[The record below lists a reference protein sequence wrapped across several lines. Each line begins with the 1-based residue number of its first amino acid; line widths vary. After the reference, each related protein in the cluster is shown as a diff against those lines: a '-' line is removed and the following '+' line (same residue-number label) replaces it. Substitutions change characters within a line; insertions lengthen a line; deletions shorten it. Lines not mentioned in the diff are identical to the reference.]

1 MVWVVWRQHRA
12 QLLSAIA
19 FLLVLGAYML
29 VTGAAAAEVL
39 GWLPMVPLLV
49 GIFWGAPL
57 LAREVERG
65 THRLAWTQSV
75 SRQRWLVSKLGWLG
89 LAVTVTGLLLGL
101 MVSAWVRA
109 FDRDRFGDFA
119 FFSGTG
125 VAVGAW
131 WLFTFLLGA
140 ASGALLRRL
149 LPALALTIVVFF
161 AVLMTV
167 SQTRDLYAEPLRQ
180 AYESEPAAGVYV
192 SDAVWLGPD
201 GAEVDTPPVCADASR
216 ETYLDCVADA
226 GYRSVYYYHPADQY
240 WRFQWTEAGILLLGA
255 VLLAGP
261 VVYRVL
267 RRPV

>member
-12 QLLSAIA
+12 QVLATVG
-19 FLLVLGAYML
+19 FLVTLGAYML
-29 VTGAAAAEVL
+29 VTGQDAGPLL
-39 GWLPMVPLLV
+39 GWLPMAPVLI

-57 LAREVERG
+57 LARELERG

-75 SRQRWLVSKLGWLG
+75 TRQRWLVSKLGWLG
-89 LAVTVTGLLLGL
+89 LAVTVTGLVLGL
-101 MVSAWVRA
+101 MVSTWVTENDA
-109 FDRDRFGDFA
+109 DRFGDLEY
-119 FFSGTG
+119 FSGTG
-125 VAVGAW
+125 VAIGAW
-131 WLFTFLLGA
+131 WLFAFLLGV

-149 LPALALTIVVFF
+149 LPALALTMVVFF
-161 AVLMTV
+161 AVLITM
-167 SQTRDLYAEPLRQ
+167 SQVRGSYAEPLRQ
-180 AYESEPAAGVYV
+180 VEGDAPGAGSLVSGAAWIAPSGEEFDV
-192 SDAVWLGPD
+192 
-201 GAEVDTPPVCADASR
+201 PPVCADAGR

-226 GYRSVYYYHPADQY
+226 GYRSIYYYHPADRY